1 MPDEIKGNNAVSASP
16 DADSLFYLLKIT
28 GRAEIGN
35 RDSDGTVKEFFDE
48 DDIGVIQSTALL
60 QDFNT
65 DEFIEIPGSTND
77 KWLNGDSS
85 TNPPWGGL
93 NGGQLTITALG
104 IPMSASWS
112 VGATDRET
120 ELNAVNAIKAAYES
134 PVPGFGVPFSD
145 QQAWP
150 FWGTQLRDA
159 LSTSHNDF
167 LLANNAAQL
176 VAVFQGI
183 IDGKSYV
190 SFPGS
195 NFKFVNSQSSNV
207 IDALNKMYAPTLDGQ
222 KSVVDGISTLKD
234 FFTVESFV
242 ETQINRTQNIFG
254 PVFSSDTFWNEYQ
267 SLTNTTN
274 LTSGVAQ
281 NFLLIQQITGQ
292 LSTGLSFTG
301 LMDTPTGFESGKFL
315 VANETGL
322 EWTGISFTG
331 LPDTPTGY
339 DDGKILQSTADGL
352 EWVDMPAGG
361 GGGSSSSNYEFCKL
375 TVNST
380 QFSQADTHRWLSF
393 DGDPADGS
401 ANWKFLDTT
410 TNTWGVKPDKAGLY
424 NIDAAYKIVGG
435 SHVSATSEI
444 QIRIYKTNINTGAQ
458 TFIGYGTEFFDTAGG
473 WNGPKVEADV
483 QNIYLTD
490 EEVVTVRTWAWRGV
504 NVTTNHEIEKPIRF
518 TYLNVSR
525 ADVGGGSS
533 EGGGSSNYEFCK
545 AHIDSN
551 VRLVDS
557 AVQSSVNV
565 NVDPN
570 NLTQGS
576 QDWTHDAGN
585 GIIGLRPPEDGHYN
599 IEGFIQNLGTAALN
613 PSWATVRTKRCFIQK
628 LDISTNTFNSIS
640 ERTETKDSGND
651 GILTVEFNEPNI
663 FLTTN
668 DVIFVRTQL
677 NSSTTNAGQ
686 FPVSPG
692 AFISLTKAES
702 GGGGGDSGSREFCR
716 AQVSSNSSIGH
727 STADVDLDISQ
738 LATDSK
744 NWTHTD
750 VNRNTVGILVPEDGL
765 YDVSFNIKPL
775 STDLTWRDNIS
786 FLSTALH
793 VIKAD
798 GTDVLIQ
805 ETRNGKSTTNGTLLN
820 NHLYLDNLSL
830 DQGDFLYLRCR
841 VFSSNT
847 SLSWAVD
854 DRFSFLSMS
863 KPGGGSSSDGGNS
876 STNYEFC
883 KAFAVAGQTFSH
895 QPNGHTKV
903 NLDTNNLTQGSQDW
917 LHTDTTLNVVGI
929 KIPEDGLYNINTNLN
944 PSRDPFTRWQQDVLN
959 FIGKLN
965 VLKANGTTELLGHS
979 QEAKTEINTQNNGA
993 LLTVDFSLDN
1003 VDLQQG
1009 DFIYMETSAWLVQ
1022 NLTQQHG
1029 IDENLSYISVSK
1041 SSGGSSSGGG
1051 GGSSSSTD
1059 IVFESD
1065 IASMVGTVSSFVN
1078 VPHVPTTDTYT
1089 AWDSSNNV
1097 WVAPKSMTVLVNCSH
1112 KAQNDH
1118 QHFYGRIKVG
1128 NILKAEQGSTKSS
1141 NNTNDSSINLSAVL
1155 ELQAGDEVSSQVNVQ
1170 GAGASN
1176 NLNQQIMTITEL
1188 GGGSSSS
1195 GGGGDAGTSTGGRG
1209 NLDVLKNN
1217 LENFQHTLPD
1227 SIVVP
1232 WFGGGYEGTFDLAF
1246 VRPASADTTATN
1258 GSNWDIY
1265 YTCGRGHTD
1274 GELMFTDDADGTLVQ
1289 ANAAINQTSGGDFEV
1304 GTLTL
1309 KWLIDNGR
1317 AFYAGGTSDSGGGSS
1332 SVFSKMPFLS
1342 TDRVGHGNSNLT
1354 PDSSSLATG
1363 AENWIYHDTTN
1374 NLHGLRPTSNGYYN
1388 IDVCVT
1394 VNSHDGDVTSWGA
1407 NVSYAHLMILKRN
1420 IDDLTTSTVIA
1431 RDRENKGYDQGGNI
1445 VTRVNESYVYLT
1457 TKDVIYV
1464 RHNMWAK
1471 PAGQSHTWGIDRA
1484 TSYISL
1490 SSSAAGGGGGGNS
1503 STSSGGIGDN
1513 KEVISASNFGSK
1525 MPDVILLHPINEQND
1540 PRSYRFF
1547 GIDQGSD
1554 VILYRI
1560 NSSDKQIAF
1569 KNNSAG
1575 DFDATFT
1582 NTGHVR
1588 YTGDTTLQSIIDNG
1602 HAVYL
1607 GGDSSSSGGGNVVS
1621 AIIEGDGTVTSSSDD
1636 WIDSVVTNVAD
1647 GVMTIKFVPNYFTKA
1662 PSISTSIEHQDLVAH
1677 MSIEHNN
1684 LSKDEVQIVQRGT
1697 HDASHRSL
1705 SQFTI
1710 MAQHQDGS
1718 GGGGGGGS
1726 TILPSGSIL
1735 QKVTESFP
1743 DIANLQTVG
1752 TTIAEFD
1759 FTPKAVGSIVE
1770 LEFTASHHE
1779 NLQSQ
1784 QQGRFKVDGNFI
1796 GDKWYIF
1803 HGATNPGS
1811 TNTNSWGANTRNTIS
1826 LRATYTATTTAT
1838 QKIVMELILDNLDSA
1853 NLESIVMSAEEIA
1866 QSDYVLAG
1874 GGNSSTGNGGI
1885 GSDPGVI
1892 AKSNFSELLP
1902 DRINVPL
1909 TRANGIQERYF
1920 TFEGFWEQDINGVLT
1935 SVVQYEWNIGGNGR
1949 FRINFINDSNGTF
1962 VEYKEQNDSE
1972 NTDVDFSKIPSAI
1985 TNQPTLKEFI
1995 DANRAIY
2002 LGGGGGDSTGGGF
2015 IHAVFDGNANIVSK
2029 SSEWDTYVNNITF
2042 PQGSWNGY
2050 AQVNYKN
2057 SFTKL
2062 PTVLTTAGH
2071 VTPNHFFSQV
2081 HDQQLT
2087 HTAIITSIRG
2097 GSAGSSQQAAPFS
2110 VTIFSD
2116 EIAGGSGGSSGGGGG
2131 GGGSSTFED
2140 LTDTPNSFIGESGK
2154 FVKVNDTE
2162 DALEFTTLNV
2172 NDALG
2177 LQEVDGEDNCSE
2189 FHLQSDKTTNS
2200 SAFEDSSV
2208 NNYSILGSNVIHST
2222 SNPKAGF
2229 GSSSIQ
2235 FNGNGQLLVADGS
2248 AFKFFHT
2255 KIIKNYTIQLWI
2267 FKDALNTREPL
2278 LLTAANNNEH
2288 GIRLIVDSDNK
2299 VKFDVM
2305 KGLSNATG
2313 LSLASTSTI
2322 SAQTWHH
2329 VAIVNENNTM
2339 SLYLDGNQEHS
2350 LAWTSDAS
2358 TVTPNFGLSI
2368 GAGPMGAGQA
2378 MVFFNGDMQDIRVD
2392 KIAFRSDLL
2401 PPTSLLNAT
2410 CDPSAGK
2417 SNIDFKM
2424 LRDTPVNYSNAGG
2437 KYVKVKDGED
2447 GVEFVEIS
2455 VGSSTTNEFSTA
2467 YVTQDQTS
2475 DGFITDLE
2483 FGNLVVGRT
2492 YRISSTICFESND
2505 ASALS
2510 RADFYNGTQRIVS
2523 LYNKGLTSTVSNSML
2538 FVASDSSISVSGNGL
2553 TSNNFIHGLPE
2564 LSFVQLELPPSVVV
2578 EIEDIPVA
2586 PVAPPGGGIF
2596 SVNDVK
2602 MHAGIIDYQD
2612 SSNTFSDLSA
2622 FDGNIIDISDIRL
2635 ISKIDNTDDQKTF
2648 EDLDSRLTSIDKL
2661 DLADVRVIAQI
2672 DHTGHSRTFEDF
2684 DSSLTSFGV
2693 LSFADMIINTKIYST
2708 GTDSVMTTDP
2718 YTSHDHSFSWT
2729 GIN

>member
-1 MPDEIKGNNAVSASP
+1 MPDEIKGTDAVSASP

-28 GRAEIGN
+28 ERGEIGN
-35 RDSDGTVKEFFDE
+35 RDPDGSVKEFFDI

-65 DEFIEIPGSTND
+65 DEFIEIPGQVND
-77 KWLNGDSS
+77 KWVNGDGS
-85 TNPPWGGL
+85 WGGL
-93 NGGQLTITALG
+93 NGLSLLIPEPALG
-104 IPMSASWS
+104 GGIMMPKLEVTWTA
-112 VGATDRET
+112 GATDADT
-120 ELNAVNAIKAAYES
+120 ELNAALAIKTVYEGLNVES
-134 PVPGFGVPFSD
+134 
-145 QQAWP
+145 
-150 FWGTQLRDA
+150 
-159 LSTSHNDF
+159 STFPSVG
-167 LLANNAAQL
+167 L
-176 VAVFQGI
+176 VAANLFTYTDGNVTFGLTPDVMWTMYGSQIKNLLKSSIPDLTSATQASDIVTVLDAI
-183 IDGKSYV
+183 IGGKS
-190 SFPGS
+190 FTFQPGS
-195 NFKFVNSQSSNV
+195 NFKFVDTSSSNV
-207 IDALNKMYAPTLDGQ
+207 IQALNNFYGPNTSIQKDLVNDPT
-222 KSVVDGISTLKD
+222 SLKD
-234 FFTVESFV
+234 FSTVKNFV
-242 ETQINRTQNIFG
+242 ETQIDRTTNFFG
-254 PVFSSDTFWNEYQ
+254 NVFNSPTFWNEYKA
-267 SLTNTTN
+267 LTNTTN
-274 LTSGVAQ
+274 LTTGVAQ
-281 NFLLIQQITGQ
+281 NFLLIQEITGQ

-361 GGGSSSSNYEFCKL
+361 GGGSSS
-375 TVNST
+375 
-380 QFSQADTHRWLSF
+380 
-393 DGDPADGS
+393 
-401 ANWKFLDTT
+401 
-410 TNTWGVKPDKAGLY
+410 
-424 NIDAAYKIVGG
+424 
-435 SHVSATSEI
+435 
-444 QIRIYKTNINTGAQ
+444 TNIIFESDINTM
-458 TFIGYGTEFFDTAGG
+458 TAGAVG
-473 WNGPKVEADV
+473 T
-483 QNIYLTD
+483 Q
-490 EEVVTVRTWAWRGV
+490 
-504 NVTTNHEIEKPIRF
+504 
-518 TYLNVSR
+518 LNVPHVPTTDTYSAWDSSNNVWVAPKNMTVLVSCNNKAAENHLNFYGWINHGNSFVAQEGSVKNSIDSTHSALNLSAVIELQAGDNISNSVMVQGAGSSTNLNR
-525 ADVGGGSS
+525 QIMTITELSGGTGGGDAGGGSS
-533 EGGGSSNYEFCK
+533 YEFCK

-557 AVQSSVNV
+557 TVQSFVNV

-599 IEGFIQNLGTAALN
+599 IQGFIQNLGTVALN
-613 PSWATVRTKRCFIQK
+613 PSWATVKTKRCFIQK
-628 LDISTNTFNSIS
+628 LDISTNTFNPIS

-775 STDLTWRDNIS
+775 STNLTWRDNIS

-805 ETRNGKSTTNGTLLN
+805 ETRNAKQTTNGTLLN

-830 DQGDFLYLRCR
+830 DQGDFLFLRCR

-854 DRFSFLSMS
+854 DRFSFLSIS
-863 KPGGGSSSDGGNS
+863 KPGGGSSSDGGGGNS
-876 STNYEFC
+876 NEGAAENNSYLKSFVETFTGKIPDAIIVEDDNPRVYDLR
-883 KAFAVAGQTFSH
+883 AVITTQSPHIIQYHNGQDHSSAASKTFSFNDDA
-895 QPNGHTKV
+895 P
-903 NLDTNNLTQGSQDW
+903 GS
-917 LHTDTTLNVVGI
+917 L
-929 KIPEDGLYNINTNLN
+929 NTNL
-944 PSRDPFTRWQQDVLN
+944 T
-959 FIGKLN
+959 
-965 VLKANGTTELLGHS
+965 
-979 QEAKTEINTQNNGA
+979 
-993 LLTVDFSLDN
+993 
-1003 VDLQQG
+1003 
-1009 DFIYMETSAWLVQ
+1009 
-1022 NLTQQHG
+1022 
-1029 IDENLSYISVSK
+1029 
-1041 SSGGSSSGGG
+1041 
-1051 GGSSSSTD
+1051 
-1059 IVFESD
+1059 
-1065 IASMVGTVSSFVN
+1065 
-1078 VPHVPTTDTYT
+1078 
-1089 AWDSSNNV
+1089 
-1097 WVAPKSMTVLVNCSH
+1097 
-1112 KAQNDH
+1112 
-1118 QHFYGRIKVG
+1118 
-1128 NILKAEQGSTKSS
+1128 
-1141 NNTNDSSINLSAVL
+1141 NTNHTLHPDDNS
-1155 ELQAGDEVSSQVNVQ
+1155 LQDIIDNGRA
-1170 GAGASN
+1170 
-1176 NLNQQIMTITEL
+1176 LYF
-1188 GGGSSSS
+1188 GGSSSS
-1195 GGGGDAGTSTGGRG
+1195 GGG
-1209 NLDVLKNN
+1209 
-1217 LENFQHTLPD
+1217 
-1227 SIVVP
+1227 
-1232 WFGGGYEGTFDLAF
+1232 
-1246 VRPASADTTATN
+1246 
-1258 GSNWDIY
+1258 
-1265 YTCGRGHTD
+1265 
-1274 GELMFTDDADGTLVQ
+1274 
-1289 ANAAINQTSGGDFEV
+1289 
-1304 GTLTL
+1304 
-1309 KWLIDNGR
+1309 
-1317 AFYAGGTSDSGGGSS
+1317 
-1332 SVFSKMPFLS
+1332 
-1342 TDRVGHGNSNLT
+1342 
-1354 PDSSSLATG
+1354 
-1363 AENWIYHDTTN
+1363 
-1374 NLHGLRPTSNGYYN
+1374 
-1388 IDVCVT
+1388 
-1394 VNSHDGDVTSWGA
+1394 
-1407 NVSYAHLMILKRN
+1407 
-1420 IDDLTTSTVIA
+1420 
-1431 RDRENKGYDQGGNI
+1431 
-1445 VTRVNESYVYLT
+1445 
-1457 TKDVIYV
+1457 
-1464 RHNMWAK
+1464 
-1471 PAGQSHTWGIDRA
+1471 
-1484 TSYISL
+1484 
-1490 SSSAAGGGGGGNS
+1490 
-1503 STSSGGIGDN
+1503 SSGGN
-1513 KEVISASNFGSK
+1513 V
-1525 MPDVILLHPINEQND
+1525 
-1540 PRSYRFF
+1540 
-1547 GIDQGSD
+1547 
-1554 VILYRI
+1554 
-1560 NSSDKQIAF
+1560 
-1569 KNNSAG
+1569 
-1575 DFDATFT
+1575 
-1582 NTGHVR
+1582 
-1588 YTGDTTLQSIIDNG
+1588 
-1602 HAVYL
+1602 
-1607 GGDSSSSGGGNVVS
+1607 GNVVS
-1621 AIIEGDGTVTSSSDD
+1621 AIIAEDGSLIDSSDN
-1636 WIDSVVTNVAD
+1636 WIQSSTKTANGNYKITFKSGYFTSIPAIVVTPNSSVTPVFKHASAEYFNVTTSECEVFLRAPID
-1647 GVMTIKFVPNYFTKA
+1647 GAGVDASF
-1662 PSISTSIEHQDLVAH
+1662 SIVAH
-1677 MSIEHNN
+1677 
-1684 LSKDEVQIVQRGT
+1684 
-1697 HDASHRSL
+1697 
-1705 SQFTI
+1705 
-1710 MAQHQDGS
+1710 HQDGS
-1718 GGGGGGGS
+1718 GG
-1726 TILPSGSIL
+1726 
-1735 QKVTESFP
+1735 
-1743 DIANLQTVG
+1743 
-1752 TTIAEFD
+1752 
-1759 FTPKAVGSIVE
+1759 
-1770 LEFTASHHE
+1770 
-1779 NLQSQ
+1779 
-1784 QQGRFKVDGNFI
+1784 
-1796 GDKWYIF
+1796 
-1803 HGATNPGS
+1803 
-1811 TNTNSWGANTRNTIS
+1811 
-1826 LRATYTATTTAT
+1826 
-1838 QKIVMELILDNLDSA
+1838 
-1853 NLESIVMSAEEIA
+1853 
-1866 QSDYVLAG
+1866 G

-1935 SVVQYEWNIGGNGR
+1935 SVVQYEWNIGGNQR
-1949 FRINFINDSNGTF
+1949 FRINFLNDSNGTF
-1962 VEYKEQNDSE
+1962 VEYKEQNDTE

-2002 LGGGGGDSTGGGF
+2002 LGSGGGGSTDGGF

-2057 SFTKL
+2057 SFTQL

-2071 VTPNHFFSQV
+2071 VSPNHFFSQV

-2116 EIAGGSGGSSGGGGG
+2116 EIAGGGGSSGGGGG

-2313 LSLASTSTI
+2313 LSLASTSTV

-2329 VAIVNENNTM
+2329 IAIVNENNTM
-2339 SLYLDGNQEHS
+2339 SLYLDGNQEQS

-2358 TVTPNFGLSI
+2358 TITPNFGLSI

-2378 MVFFNGDMQDIRVD
+2378 MVFFNGRMQDIRVD

-2612 SSNTFSDLSA
+2612 SSNTFSDIDSNA
-2622 FDGNIIDISDIRL
+2622 FGGNIIDISDIRL
-2635 ISKIDNTDDQKTF
+2635 ISKIDNTGDQKTF

-2661 DLADVRVIAQI
+2661 DLADIRVIAQI